1 MKVVLA
7 ISSKASRRVLM
18 SESRMD
24 SRLLCATE
32 RTTLRT
38 GNGLTGQVPL
48 LTVVGIF
55 EMGIVLDG
63 FSPSGFE
70 STIS

>member
-1 MKVVLA
+1 MVVFA
-7 ISSKASRRVLM
+7 INSTANRRVLM

-24 SRLLCATE
+24 SRLSCAKE
-32 RTTLRT
+32 RPTLRT
-38 GNGLTGQVPL
+38 GNGLAGQVPL